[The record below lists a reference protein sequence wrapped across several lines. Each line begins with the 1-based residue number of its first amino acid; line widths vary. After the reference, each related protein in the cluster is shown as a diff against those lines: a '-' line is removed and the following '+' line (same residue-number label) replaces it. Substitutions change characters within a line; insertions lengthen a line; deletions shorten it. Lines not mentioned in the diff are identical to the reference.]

1 MEIIFLGTSSAVHSK
16 ERNHPSIALK
26 AFGDVML
33 FDCGEGTQRQILYT
47 KVSPMKISKIFIT
60 HYHGDHI
67 LGLPGLLQSMS
78 LHGRESELTIYGPK
92 GLNDIKDA
100 IYSLG
105 SCAID
110 FPVEWIE
117 IDTGT
122 VEETEEYIITA
133 QRVRH
138 NVPCLAYSI
147 EEKKKPRFLRE
158 KAIEL
163 GVPVGPAFGR
173 LHNGEEVEI
182 DGRIIKPEQVLG
194 EPRKG
199 IKITYSGDT
208 RPCEEMITIENGN
221 DESDKAIRPVIE
233 VKKTKIYYGL
243 KANVTFN
250 DEERLT
256 VKTIDLGSTVT
267 PVDNQ
272 GKTNYHFKHWS
283 LTKNG
288 AEFNFNTSIS
298 EDITLYAVYEID
310 RYNITYNLDGG
321 VVTGNPSTYT
331 PEDTFT
337 LNNPTKEGYKFL
349 GWIGTD
355 LTDKTMTVTVPVG
368 STGDREYTANYEEIE
383 DECKIYIASSVYSVD
398 NDNLVISG
406 VPKDETEEQIESNL
420 NIEGKLEKI
429 TSETVTVSC
438 NDTKKVYTIQ
448 RIWMPHTGMNIIK
461 FSFIFL
467 YSAGII
473 TVLMFINRERLK
485 NKLLKVSIRN
495 KKE

>member
-105 SCAID
+105 YCAID

-122 VEETEEYIITA
+122 IEETEEYIITA

-163 GVPVGPAFGR
+163 GVPVGPAFGK

-208 RPCEEMITIENGN
+208 RPCEEMIALAKDSTLLIHESTFVEEERTNAEDHAHSTSTDAAYIAKESNSKELVLTHISTRYGKEYVDIMLKEAREIFEN
-221 DESDKAIRPVIE
+221 
-233 VKKTKIYYGL
+233 TKIA
-243 KANVTFN
+243 K
-250 DEERLT
+250 
-256 VKTIDLGSTVT
+256 DLM
-267 PVDNQ
+267 
-272 GKTNYHFKHWS
+272 
-283 LTKNG
+283 
-288 AEFNFNTSIS
+288 E
-298 EDITLYAVYEID
+298 
-310 RYNITYNLDGG
+310 
-321 VVTGNPSTYT
+321 
-331 PEDTFT
+331 
-337 LNNPTKEGYKFL
+337 
-349 GWIGTD
+349 
-355 LTDKTMTVTVPVG
+355 
-368 STGDREYTANYEEIE
+368 
-383 DECKIYIASSVYSVD
+383 
-398 NDNLVISG
+398 
-406 VPKDETEEQIESNL
+406 
-420 NIEGKLEKI
+420 LE
-429 TSETVTVSC
+429 
-438 NDTKKVYTIQ
+438 
-448 RIWMPHTGMNIIK
+448 
-461 FSFIFL
+461 L
-467 YSAGII
+467 
-473 TVLMFINRERLK
+473 
-485 NKLLKVSIRN
+485 
-495 KKE
+495 